1 MGMRWRGF
9 EMPTN
14 LTCDEETLTDKY
26 GKFIAEPF
34 ERGYG
39 TTIGNSLRRI
49 LLSSIEGAA
58 VTRVK
63 IAGVD
68 HEFSTLPGV
77 VEDSTQIILNVKK
90 LVLGLHSKKPKTV
103 QIKKK
108 NKGEVKAKD
117 IIADET
123 VEIIDKDLH
132 IATLGKGGKLE
143 MEMVVGKGRGYVSAE
158 ENKVPDQ
165 PIGSIAID
173 SIFTPV
179 TRVSFQVEETRV
191 GQITDYDKLIMEI
204 WTNGSIT
211 PKDALTT
218 ASYILQK
225 HFDIFVNY
233 GQVKEEEDEEKGEV
247 EETLKEKLEKP
258 VSELELS
265 VRAEHCLKEA
275 NIKTVG
281 DLIQKTRDEMLKFRN
296 FGETSFDKLAKM
308 LKKMDLS
315 FGMNLKEEEAA
326 DAPQK
331 K

>member
-9 EMPTN
+9 EMPTE
-14 LTCDEETLTDKY
+14 LTCDEETLSEKY
-26 GKFIAEPF
+26 GKFTAEPF
-34 ERGYG
+34 ERGFG

-58 VTRVK
+58 VTQVK

-77 VEDSTQIILNVKK
+77 VEDSAQIILNIKK
-90 LVLGLHSKKPKTV
+90 LVLGLRSKKPKTV
-103 QIKKK
+103 HIKKK

-123 VEIIDKDLH
+123 VEIVDKDLH

-158 ENKVPDQ
+158 ENKVSDQ
-165 PIGSIAID
+165 PVGSIAID

-179 TRVSFQVEETRV
+179 IRVNFRVEETRV
-191 GQITDYDKLIMEI
+191 GQITDYDKLTMEI

-233 GQVKEEEDEEKGEV
+233 GQVKEDEGGEEGEE

-265 VRAEHCLKEA
+265 VRAEHCLNEA
-275 NIKTVG
+275 NVKTVG
-281 DLIQKTRDEMLKFRN
+281 DLILKTKDEMLKFRN
-296 FGETSFDKLAKM
+296 FGETSFDKLAEM
-308 LKKMDLS
+308 LKKMGLS
-315 FGMNLKEEEAA
+315 FGMNLKEEETA

>member
-1 MGMRWRGF
+1 
-9 EMPTN
+9 MPTDLN
-14 LTCDEETLTDKY
+14 CDEETLTDKY

-77 VEDSTQIILNVKK
+77 AEDSTQIILNVKK

-103 QIKKK
+103 HIKKK

-158 ENKVPDQ
+158 ANKVPDQ

-247 EETLKEKLEKP
+247 QETLKEKLEKP

-281 DLIQKTRDEMLKFRN
+281 DLIQKTKDEMIKFRN
-296 FGETSFDKLAKM
+296 FGETSFDKLAEM
-308 LKKMDLS
+308 LKKMGLS
-315 FGMNLKEEEAA
+315 FGMNLKEEESA

>member
-14 LTCDEETLTDKY
+14 LTCDEGTLTDKY

-39 TTIGNSLRRI
+39 TTVGNSLRRI

-58 VTRVK
+58 VTHVK
-63 IAGVD
+63 IAGVE

-103 QIKKK
+103 HIKKK

-158 ENKVPDQ
+158 ENKVPGQ

-191 GQITDYDKLIMEI
+191 GQITDYDRLIMEI

-225 HFDIFVNY
+225 HLDVFVNY
-233 GQVKEEEDEEKGEV
+233 GQIKEEEDEKSGEAK
-247 EETLKEKLEKP
+247 ETLKEKLKKP

-275 NIKTVG
+275 NVKTVG
-281 DLIQKTRDEMLKFRN
+281 DLVQKTRDEMLKFRN
-296 FGETSFDKLAKM
+296 FGETSFDKLAEMLRKM
-308 LKKMDLS
+308 GLS
-315 FGMNLKEEEAA
+315 FEMSLKEEEAT